1 MHLPYYTE
9 ILILRTANMG
19 SAQALSAPP
28 TPKRLRTRLYGVY
41 RDDRLGEAHKES
53 SANRVNKDESKFQKL
68 LSCFT
73 SSLMR
78 DPCSSDAGVELHFT
92 QV

>member
-28 TPKRLRTRLYGVY
+28 PPKRLRTHLYGVY
-41 RDDRLGEAHKES
+41 RDDRLGKLTKNHLRTES
-53 SANRVNKDESKFQKL
+53 TKMN
-68 LSCFT
+68 LSSRSCLAVF
-73 SSLMR
+73 
-78 DPCSSDAGVELHFT
+78 H